1 MVLLEV
7 PDNLGKLVSLDHLDS
22 LVCLDQKETWELLDQ
37 KEVLAFKDQGVN
49 LENLVNLES
58 LEKWAHQEKMV

>member
-7 PDNLGKLVSLDHLDS
+7 PDNLGKLVSLDLLDS
-22 LVCLDQKETWELLDQ
+22 LVCLDQKETWELLVP
-37 KEVLAFKDQGVN
+37 KEVLAFKDQGAN
-49 LENLVNLES
+49 LENLANLES